1 MYQSNKTNLPRIAI
15 RLMDCLDSIQ
25 CEYIFTQPLAVIFAP
40 LQICEECKKYL
51 LQIWYNLH
59 VVVPVSGA
67 CLPGVF
73 YGGSWKRSAKS
84 CQIT

>member
-1 MYQSNKTNLPRIAI
+1 MTLMMAIIAAFIIDGWVMYQSNKTNLPRIAI

-51 LQIWYNLH
+51 LQI
-59 VVVPVSGA
+59 
-67 CLPGVF
+67 
-73 YGGSWKRSAKS
+73 
-84 CQIT
+84 